1 MLGLGCCWLERTLC
15 SATKSSPL
23 SWWWASFPMY
33 VKRMVVMYCETVLR
47 LYGIR
52 PPALRY
58 GASSY
63 MSMGMLAYL
72 GSSSIWCLSI
82 FTSALLHGGIPM
94 CFQWKKRMLVI
105 CLRGQ
110 SHVWAASW
118 RFLLF
123 PCLSTVS
130 ILFVS
135 ATKVQRIREKCKRIK
150 EKWCYSLLNSII
162 VIFIESST
170 YEILLNL

>member
-1 MLGLGCCWLERTLC
+1 MVVRYKWTRILWLRQWKTPGVPWIASHSLDNGHPSLC
-15 SATKSSPL
+15 L
-23 SWWWASFPMY
+23 

-47 LYGIR
+47 LCGIR

-63 MSMGMLAYL
+63 ISMGMLAYL

-135 ATKVQRIREKCKRIK
+135 ATKVQRIREICKRIK
-150 EKWCYSLLNSII
+150 EKWCYPPWNSTNII
-162 VIFIESST
+162 IIEST
-170 YEILLNL
+170 T